1 MESAHPEPRAEIRTT
16 KQLAA
21 LRQITAAIEHLYRRN
36 SECAIT
42 LAAAAENLLPSTG
55 DPHLFQALKEYLPA
69 AEFKELNVNRVVIW
83 LKHYNLDDP
92 DPGTITEGDAVVTLQ
107 RAITKFIA
115 AYHRTTQ
122 QMEDL
127 FEWAGDK
134 GHPIV
139 RGKTTH

>member
-1 MESAHPEPRAEIRTT
+1 MDSAHPEPPAEIRTT

-21 LRQITAAIEHLYRRN
+21 VRQITAAIEHLYKRDF
-36 SECAIT
+36 ECAIT
-42 LAAAAENLLPSTG
+42 LAAAAESLLPPTA
-55 DPHLFQALKEYLPA
+55 DPHLFQSLKEYLPA
-69 AEFKELNVNRVVIW
+69 AEFKELNVNRAVNR

-92 DPGTITEGDAVVTLQ
+92 DPVTITEVDAVMALQ

-115 AYHRTTQ
+115 VYHRTTQ

-127 FEWAGDK
+127 FGWARDK
-134 GHPIV
+134 GHLVV